1 MMPFSLIIR
10 GNSILNNFKL
20 ELNKFASLILSVQVQ
35 SCLYKFDLAYTI
47 LILSIQI
54 LSCLNMMKYYQ
65 ILLYYRVFHVSL
77 TFLIWLKMTLKCIV
91 DTKARHFYN
100 PEDPPF
106 DMKHQLKSADS
117 LPVVK
122 IDLRTK
128 VYFHSFFFHFY
139 RI

>member
-1 MMPFSLIIR
+1 MI
-10 GNSILNNFKL
+10 
-20 ELNKFASLILSVQVQ
+20 ATH
-35 SCLYKFDLAYTI
+35 FDIDT
-47 LILSIQI
+47 
-54 LSCLNMMKYYQ
+54 
-65 ILLYYRVFHVSL
+65 YRVFHVSL

-128 VYFHSFFFHFY
+128 GYFHSFFFHFY

>member
-1 MMPFSLIIR
+1 MCFWEV
-10 GNSILNNFKL
+10 NFT
-20 ELNKFASLILSVQVQ
+20 S
-35 SCLYKFDLAYTI
+35 
-47 LILSIQI
+47 
-54 LSCLNMMKYYQ
+54 
-65 ILLYYRVFHVSL
+65 YRVIHVSL

>member
-1 MMPFSLIIR
+1 MLGYRQTLRYVMDGRRDVTDGRMDREMCQL
-10 GNSILNNFKL
+10 
-20 ELNKFASLILSVQVQ
+20 
-35 SCLYKFDLAYTI
+35 
-47 LILSIQI
+47 
-54 LSCLNMMKYYQ
+54 KYYSRCDLKNGRQ
-65 ILLYYRVFHVSL
+65 IKRKILVIKSKKNLDKDNILKNIKYRVIHVSL
-77 TFLIWLKMTLKCIV
+77 TFLIWLKMALEYIV
-91 DTKARHFYN
+91 DVKARHFYN

>member
-1 MMPFSLIIR
+1 MVYRAEKCI
-10 GNSILNNFKL
+10 
-20 ELNKFASLILSVQVQ
+20 
-35 SCLYKFDLAYTI
+35 TI
-47 LILSIQI
+47 ATSDEAKP
-54 LSCLNMMKYYQ
+54 SS
-65 ILLYYRVFHVSL
+65 YRVFHVSL